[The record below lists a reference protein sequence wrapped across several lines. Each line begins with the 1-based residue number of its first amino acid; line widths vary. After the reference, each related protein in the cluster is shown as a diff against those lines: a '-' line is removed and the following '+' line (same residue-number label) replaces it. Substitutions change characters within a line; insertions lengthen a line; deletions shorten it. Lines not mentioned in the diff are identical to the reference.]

1 MTKIVAHRGA
11 SQRLPENTLP
21 AIQRAV
27 EIGADAV
34 EFDVRQT
41 ADSHI
46 VLMHDSTVDRTT
58 DGTGAVSDMTLNEV
72 RQLSVEGGGQV
83 PTLDE
88 VLDYLEDRD
97 VEVQLEL
104 KDAGMSQKAFRKVA
118 ERGLIDRTMFISFN
132 KQALKELTDPNTRTG
147 YLSVFSNSLA
157 MRNATRL
164 DCDFFLTRYRKHLA
178 RSIGKC
184 SRLELKPG
192 VWNVNHQR
200 RIQKVLHASP
210 HYLTTDRPEEAIVM
224 RDSLP
229 VTRRRRS

>member
-11 SQRLPENTLP
+11 STKLPENTLP

-41 ADSHI
+41 ADSHL
-46 VLMHDSTVDRTT
+46 VLLHDRTMDRTT
-58 DGTGAVSDMTLNEV
+58 DGTGAVGDMTLKEV
-72 RQLSVEGGGQV
+72 RRLSVKGGGQV

-104 KDAGMSQKAFRKVA
+104 KEAGISQKAFRKVA
-118 ERGLIDRTMFISFN
+118 EHGMIDQTMFISFN
-132 KQALKELTDPNTRTG
+132 KQALKELTNPNTRTG

-157 MRNATRL
+157 MRNATQL

-178 RSIGKC
+178 RSIDKC

-192 VWNVNHQR
+192 VWTVNHQR
-200 RIQKVLHASP
+200 RIRKVLHASP
-210 HYLTTDRPEEAIVM
+210 HYLTTDRPEEALVM
-224 RDSLP
+224 RESIP
-229 VTRRRRS
+229 VTSRRRS